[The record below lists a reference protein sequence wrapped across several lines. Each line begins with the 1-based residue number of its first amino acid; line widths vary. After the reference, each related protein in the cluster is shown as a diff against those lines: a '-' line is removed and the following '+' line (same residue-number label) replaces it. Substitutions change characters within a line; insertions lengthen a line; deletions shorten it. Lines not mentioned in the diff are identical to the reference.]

1 MSKFTSSGN
10 GTKEWWKAKCGTAGR
25 IRLKALDLQIR
36 YGDPDVQR
44 FAVRSAVSLMVEYG
58 PERTACRM
66 LLEPEVSILRKNE
79 PAKYLRPELV
89 TEILEEI
96 IPESDRGAETSH
108 SITKSG
114 CNEIDIAEYLH
125 VTIVRFRHNCQL
137 PDPET
142 EGRATTTRKDAAC
155 QSLTK

>member
-25 IRLKALDLQIR
+25 IRLKALDLPVP

-44 FAVRSAVSLMVEYG
+44 FAVRPTVSLMVEYE
-58 PERTACRM
+58 PERTVCRM
-66 LLEPEVSILRKNE
+66 LLKHKLSILRRDE

-89 TEILEEI
+89 TEILDEV
-96 IPESDRGAETSH
+96 IPESDRCAETSH

-114 CNEIDIAEYLH
+114 CNEFEIAEYVH

-142 EGRATTTRKDAAC
+142 EERATITRKDAGCEA
-155 QSLTK
+155 LKK